1 MPHLC
6 NFLPLAPQFA
16 SFFGVNSLLPM
27 QNSVAICTKRDA
39 LFDLFKRL
47 GVRATPGKL
56 IHGTFAF
63 AADHM
68 MEIDDRGM
76 REPAMKTI
84 LRRFELGPQGPVT
97 AFILGRTGHVL
108 FFIFLVPT
116 FVGLG
121 ILLAANDWIFIWHL
135 IFDSNF

>member
-1 MPHLC
+1 MFHLSH
-6 NFLPLAPQFA
+6 FFPFAPQLA
-16 SFFGVNSLLPM
+16 SFFRVNALLPM
-27 QNSVAICTKRDA
+27 QNSVAICAKWDA
-39 LFDLFKRL
+39 LLNLFKRL
-47 GVRATPGKL
+47 GVRATPGKI
-56 IHGTFAF
+56 IHGTFTLAT
-63 AADHM
+63 DHV
-68 MEIDDRGM
+68 MEIDHRGM

-84 LRRFELGPQGPVT
+84 LCRFELGPQGPVT

-135 IFDSNF
+135 VFDSNF